1 MRRAVLLL
9 AAGVVAACGGGT
21 DSNGPPASPYTVTV
35 VSQSTSGGNGAI
47 WSDVITFE
55 VKDKASSAP
64 IQGATVVTQTTAGTV
79 TTLPLITAANGRVT
93 GTWTIDIVDQTSGVI
108 HALAMCAPK
117 VGSSIC
123 KTKFGDDNTIKIT
136 F

>member
-1 MRRAVLLL
+1 MRRAALLL
-9 AAGVVAACGGGT
+9 IAGAVAACGGGT
-21 DSNGPPASPYTVTV
+21 DSNGPPGSPYTVTV
-35 VSQSTSGGNGAI
+35 VSESQSGGNGAI

-79 TTLPLITAANGRVT
+79 TTLPLVTAANGRVT
-93 GTWTIDIVDQTSGVI
+93 GTWTIDVADQTSGII